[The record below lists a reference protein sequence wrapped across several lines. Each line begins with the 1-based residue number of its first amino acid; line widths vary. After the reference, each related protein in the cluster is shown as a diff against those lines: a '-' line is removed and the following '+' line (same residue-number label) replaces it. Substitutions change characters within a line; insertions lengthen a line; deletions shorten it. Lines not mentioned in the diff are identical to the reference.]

1 MSFTVA
7 KIRKT
12 EEMLMASAYAKA
24 LMAALEEDDRIVWV
38 DADLALCFGMETFEF
53 CSGFRP
59 I

>member
-53 CSGFRP
+53 
-59 I
+59 